1 MSSQDSS
8 SDRCT
13 GQVKWFNNRAGYGF
27 VTATSGDKEGEDIF
41 AHHSMITVEK
51 EQYKYLVQGE
61 YVEFS
66 VIPTEE
72 GVQHECQAGDI
83 KGVNS
88 GRLMCET
95 RFDNR
100 RPPRRPRAVS
110 ASQNTEDGVAE
121 SSETTEQEE
130 VRTTN
135 RRGGGGPRQ
144 GMKRGGGRRPNNNNR
159 AKKSQEQSSES

>member
-1 MSSQDSS
+1 MSSQVSS
-8 SDRCT
+8 GDRCT

-41 AHHSMITVEK
+41 AHHTMIEVDK

-66 VIPTEE
+66 VVPTEE
-72 GVQHECQAGDI
+72 GVEHECQAGEI

-88 GRLMCET
+88 GKLMCET

-100 RPPRRPRAVS
+100 RPRRPRGTNDS
-110 ASQNTEDGVAE
+110 EGGDDRVAE
-121 SSETTEQEE
+121 SSESTEQEE
-130 VRTTN
+130 QRDTN

-144 GMKRGGGRRPNNNNR
+144 GMRRGGRRPNNR
-159 AKKSQEQSSES
+159 AKKTQEQAEES

>member
-27 VTATSGDKEGEDIF
+27 VTATSGDKQGEDIF
-41 AHHSMITVEK
+41 AHHTMISVEK

-66 VIPTEE
+66 VVPTEE
-72 GVQHECQAGDI
+72 GVEHECQAGEI

-100 RPPRRPRAVS
+100 RPRRPRRS
-110 ASQNTEDGVAE
+110 AEE
-121 SSETTEQEE
+121 SEEQSGETPEEPQEPPQDA
-130 VRTTN
+130 RQTN

-144 GMKRGGGRRPNNNNR
+144 GMGRGGRRQGNNR
-159 AKKSQEQSSES
+159 AKKSQESQQEA

>member
-1 MSSQDSS
+1 MSSQESS

-27 VTATSGDKEGEDIF
+27 VTATTGDKEGEDIF
-41 AHHSMITVEK
+41 AHHSMITVDK

-66 VIPTEE
+66 VVSTEE
-72 GVQHECQAGDI
+72 GVEHECQAGDI

-88 GRLMCET
+88 GKLMCET

-100 RPPRRPRAVS
+100 RPRRPRGAN
-110 ASQNTEDGVAE
+110 ASQSTEDEVVE
-121 SSETTEQEE
+121 NTEQEE

-135 RRGGGGPRQ
+135 RRRGGGPRQ
-144 GMKRGGGRRPNNNNR
+144 GMNRGGGGRRPNNR
-159 AKKSQEQSSES
+159 AKKTQEQVADES

>member
-61 YVEFS
+61 YVEFDVAKLEKKPQNTS
-66 VIPTEE
+66 NHE
-72 GVQHECQAGDI
+72 VQAINIRGIMSGD
-83 KGVNS
+83 
-88 GRLMCET
+88 LMCET
-95 RFDNR
+95 RHKNKDNI
-100 RPPRRPRAVS
+100 
-110 ASQNTEDGVAE
+110 
-121 SSETTEQEE
+121 
-130 VRTTN
+130 
-135 RRGGGGPRQ
+135 
-144 GMKRGGGRRPNNNNR
+144 
-159 AKKSQEQSSES
+159 

>member
-27 VTATSGDKEGEDIF
+27 VTATSGDKQGEDIF
-41 AHHSMITVEK
+41 AHHTMISVEK

-66 VIPTEE
+66 VVPTEE
-72 GVQHECQAGDI
+72 GVEHECQAGEI

-100 RPPRRPRAVS
+100 RPRRPRRS
-110 ASQNTEDGVAE
+110 AEE
-121 SSETTEQEE
+121 SEEQSGETPEEPQEPPQE
-130 VRTTN
+130 ARQTN

-144 GMKRGGGRRPNNNNR
+144 GMGRAGRRQGNNR
-159 AKKSQEQSSES
+159 AKKSQESQQEA